1 MRSYVKGSVTVEAA
15 LVFPIILFV
24 ISGIIRFGFDIHD
37 TVVSDMLGEYLA
49 VKENSILCSSY
60 SLTAKA
66 IDIKEIVNKGP
77 FDIGNEKREIKK
89 AYIRGVVLEY
99 RKSIMLGTSS
109 ELPVYESKS
118 RIKNSTLV
126 RMVHIILNHA
136 ERILESY
143 D

>member
-15 LVFPIILFV
+15 LVFPIVMFV
-24 ISGIIRFGFDIHD
+24 ISAVIRFGFDIHD
-37 TVVSDMLGEYLA
+37 IVVSNMLGEYLA
-49 VKENSILCSSY
+49 VREDNVLCSSY
-60 SLTAKA
+60 SPTAKA

-77 FDIGNEKREIKK
+77 FDIGNEKKEIKK
-89 AYIRGVVLEY
+89 AYIRSLVLEY
-99 RKSIMLGTSS
+99 RRSIMLGKSS
-109 ELPVYESKS
+109 KAPVYKSKS

-126 RMVHIILNHA
+126 RMVHILLNHA